1 MDWNAQNVTSS
12 HPNAIVII
20 WMGSIEI
27 QLQTCRLQHK
37 CKHVTINP
45 VPWSIMEAF
54 ARKFTGPP
62 WKGTISKGRAPLV
75 FQASFFRGQTRCWFP
90 GGLSQRPDGLKEVGS
105 FSTFP
110 RHLCWECTATWS
122 WWCQGQMRCGFD
134 GHVWCFRTQ
143 PFEIWGELPPWN

>member
-20 WMGSIEI
+20 WMGWIEI
-27 QLQTCRLQHK
+27 QLQTCRLQGIYYMETCHNK
-37 CKHVTINP
+37 SSPMKHHGGFCWKIHRSP
-45 VPWSIMEAF
+45 VKRDHFEREGLVLFFQGANSLLVS
-54 ARKFTGPP
+54 RGGPIP
-62 WKGTISKGRAPLV
+62 KTSRPQGSWK
-75 FQASFFRGQTRCWFP
+75 
-90 GGLSQRPDGLKEVGS
+90 

-110 RHLCWECTATWS
+110 RHLCCECTAAWS